1 MLLERLTR
9 TSRDRR
15 RADAEYHKL
24 LQDSVHILLSML
36 LEQAIA
42 TDAHAVLFGF
52 RGDDQHAKDMVQ
64 PAHTPEDFTDIEE
77 LIVERYGPKD
87 PRIHEAIKQTPWIRG
102 PYELRLMPVCTLH
115 SDKTVHLLP
124 FPLRIYPQL
133 LAGIENRL
141 VSLNGTPETPQPR
154 KYIEIRPKDAHR
166 RLVEVDLEWTLHD
179 HFTIHVRGHQ
189 TVPPDATISTYY
201 Y

>member
-87 PRIHEAIKQTPWIRG
+87 PRIHEAI
-102 PYELRLMPVCTLH
+102 
-115 SDKTVHLLP
+115 
-124 FPLRIYPQL
+124 
-133 LAGIENRL
+133 
-141 VSLNGTPETPQPR
+141 
-154 KYIEIRPKDAHR
+154 
-166 RLVEVDLEWTLHD
+166 
-179 HFTIHVRGHQ
+179 
-189 TVPPDATISTYY
+189 
-201 Y
+201 